1 MDLLVVDD
9 SSTMRQMVI
18 RALRQQGLEFADIRE
33 AGDGMAAVGAVMSKK
48 PDLIITDLAMPVLD
62 GLKFVRTVRRT
73 HSRAAVRVIVL
84 TSKATKAIT
93 EALVAMSVDEVVPK
107 PFHPETLANIVRR
120 VMDLEVVK

>member
-62 GLKFVRTVRRT
+62 GRPSIAGTST
-73 HSRAAVRVIVL
+73 AMHSRPGRNSSRSSA
-84 TSKATKAIT
+84 
-93 EALVAMSVDEVVPK
+93 
-107 PFHPETLANIVRR
+107 
-120 VMDLEVVK
+120 